1 MLPRGCTNEARY
13 FLIAGKLEKAAEMM
27 KAGTSPIPIPRARA
41 TISGEMSNIRY
52 GSRMRKNVAN
62 IQETIN
68 AVQYDFR
75 LPWSDLGSIIA
86 DMIIPAKAGPNIPII
101 TNGPAMINSMLKRRG
116 AQVIQLI
123 AYVNMKNDT
132 T

>member
-1 MLPRGCTNEARY
+1 
-13 FLIAGKLEKAAEMM
+13 M
-27 KAGTSPIPIPRARA
+27 KAGTSPITIPIA
-41 TISGEMSNIRY
+41 TIRGEMSNIRS
-52 GSRMRKNVAN
+52 GLRMRKNVAN

-101 TNGPAMINSMLKRRG
+101 TKGPDMINSMPKSRG
-116 AQVIQLI
+116 AQVIQVI
-123 AYVNMKNDT
+123 AYANMKNDST
-132 T
+132 